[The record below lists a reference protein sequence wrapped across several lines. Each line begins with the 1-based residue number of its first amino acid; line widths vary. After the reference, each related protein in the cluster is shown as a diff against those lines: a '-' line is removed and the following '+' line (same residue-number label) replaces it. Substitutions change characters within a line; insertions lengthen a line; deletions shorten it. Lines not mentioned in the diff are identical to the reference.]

1 MDLFEKFDQIE
12 ARFTKLFAGLVFC
25 LVAALIVVD
34 IVGAALRDTPP
45 PPASSSVK
53 KVTKAPECKIRPD
66 GTLICDA
73 VPPQQP
79 K

>member
-1 MDLFEKFDQIE
+1 MMFERFDQVD
-12 ARFTKLFAGLVFC
+12 ARFAKLFAAGVLC

-34 IVGAALRDTPP
+34 IVGAAFQDKSP

-53 KVTKAPECKIRPD
+53 KVPNKPECQIRPD

-79 K
+79 E